1 MKCNDRT
8 INGVYVVLS
17 HQMRAMKQVQNQKQK
32 QTQIKINST
41 EIVISK

>member
-17 HQMRAMKQVQNQKQK
+17 HQMRAMKQVQKQK
-32 QTQIKINST
+32 QIKMNST

>member
-1 MKCNDRT
+1 MKRNDRT

-17 HQMRAMKQVQNQKQK
+17 HQMRAMKQVQKQK
-32 QTQIKINST
+32 QTQIKMNST